1 MPSFILIPKARHPM
15 KILFTFLVM
24 TVMGQTYGAVDTI
37 RYTILTSDKISGKQL
52 KWSDGPGK
60 VSYFFEFNDR
70 GRGPRLK
77 VDLTLDN
84 DQVIGRKAVGVDY
97 YKGAVDETYEI
108 SNGVA
113 KWKNKIE
120 EGQKNVSGPVLYS
133 ALNAAPGE
141 IEWSLK
147 TLMKQHHHVDEMD
160 VLPLGKLSTV
170 HVKSH
175 TARVNGFPEELEL
188 HSFTGSGGAPFYV
201 WVTPKKDFFA
211 TIGNM
216 SIIRLGYEFLVPELK
231 KLQDA
236 IEDEYFFQQALG
248 LTQKQNT
255 PVAIVNAGLFDSKTG
270 KVLPD
275 HTIIIDK
282 GKITQ
287 VGKSK
292 SIQVPQNCKVIAG
305 NGKMILPGLWD
316 NHVHFGRSQG
326 LYHLA
331 AGVTNVKDMANSPE
345 LPDLKK
351 KIDNDDL
358 LGPEISIWSGFI
370 DFAGPYAGPGKTIKT
385 LEEGIA
391 AVNLYADRG
400 YQQVKLYSSIPVDWV
415 KPMAAEAHKRGLKVV
430 GHVPSGMTAERAVND
445 GYDQVIHLN
454 MIMLNFL
461 GDTIDTRSMGRFI
474 KVAERARNI
483 DLNSAEVKRF
493 VKLLKDKNIVVDPT
507 IAIFEQMFTNEPGK
521 LAAGYD
527 KVLTMLPSEI
537 KRAQY
542 EGGLPTMKGHEAEYR
557 QSYDKMLKMLQLL
570 YANKIMFVPGTDD
583 FPGFMLHRELEVYSQ
598 AGIPNKEVLQKATYY
613 SAKVAGKDSELGS
626 IEVGKKAN
634 LILVDGDPVK
644 NISDIRK
651 VELTI
656 KNGNLY
662 DTKTLYKSYGFGFWK

>member
-1 MPSFILIPKARHPM
+1 M
-15 KILFTFLVM
+15 KTLFTLLLL
-24 TVMGQTYGAVDTI
+24 TIMGQAFAVTDTT
-37 RYTILTSDKISGKQL
+37 RFTILTSEKISGRQL
-52 KWSDGPGK
+52 MWSDGPGK
-60 VSYFFEFNDR
+60 VSYFYEFNDR
-70 GRGPRLK
+70 GRGPKLR

-84 DQVIGRKAVGVDY
+84 DQVVGRNATGLDY
-97 YKGAVDETYEI
+97 YKGAVLESYGVA
-108 SNGVA
+108 NGVA
-113 KWKNKIE
+113 SWKNKIE

-147 TLMKQHHHVDEMD
+147 TLMKQHRHVDEMD
-160 VLPLGKLSTV
+160 VLPSGKLSTV

-188 HSFTGSGGAPFYV
+188 HSFIGSGGPPFYV
-201 WVTPKKDFFA
+201 WVTPKKEYFA
-211 TIGNM
+211 TIGGM
-216 SIIRLGYEFLVPELK
+216 SVIKLGYEFLVPELK
-231 KLQDA
+231 RLQDG
-236 IEDEYFFQQALG
+236 IENEYFFQQALG
-248 LTQKQNT
+248 LTQKQSA
-255 PVAIVNAGLFDSKTG
+255 PVAIINVSVFDAKSG

-275 HTIIIDK
+275 HTVIIEK

-292 SIQVPQNCKVIAG
+292 SIQAPQNARVIAG
-305 NGKMILPGLWD
+305 NGKMLLPGLWD
-316 NHVHFGRSQG
+316 NHVHFNRSQG

-331 AGVTNVKDMANSPE
+331 AGVTNVKDMANSPN

-351 KIDNDDL
+351 KLDNDDL

-370 DFAGPYAGPGKTIKT
+370 DFAGPYAGPGKNVKT

-391 AVNLYADRG
+391 AVNGYADKG

-430 GHVPSGMTAERAVND
+430 GHVPSYMIAERAIND
-445 GYDQVIHLN
+445 GYDQIIHMN
-454 MIMLNFL
+454 MIMLNFM
-461 GDTIDTRSMGRFI
+461 GDTLDTRSMGRFI
-474 KVAERARNI
+474 KVAERSRNM
-483 DLNSAEVKRF
+483 DLNSPEVKRF
-493 VKLLKDKNIVVDPT
+493 IKLLKEKKIVVDPT
-507 IAIFEQMFTNEPGK
+507 MAIFEQMFTNQPGK

-527 KVLTMLPSEI
+527 KVLPMLPAEI
-537 KRAQY
+537 RRAQY
-542 EGGLPTMKGHEAEYR
+542 EGGLPTMSGHEAEYR

-570 YANKIMFVPGTDD
+570 YANKVMFVPGTDD

-598 AGIPNKEVLQKATYY
+598 AGVPNKEVLQKATYY
-613 SAKVAGKDSELGS
+613 SARVAGKVGELGS

-662 DTKTLYKSYGFGFWK
+662 DTKALYKSYGFGYWK